1 MPRHTTLHYI
11 EIFPQQPA
19 ATSSSRHRWQSVHR
33 THVGYAKP
41 ERVVADPADAVSSGY
56 NTVFLPRCR
65 LGDPSG
71 HRSAVANGVNASDAD
86 FPIAVNTQEMIPPDM
101 VMKRMM
107 DLVGE
112 SLPPDAIKSRK
123 LRTHKLSSGSFASP
137 TRTSAIKKVLEG
149 CREGFNGS
157 RSRGIWQSDEEIV
170 PESPQSDSVRPLQP
184 DAEPEEPLGARVV
197 DLT

>member
-1 MPRHTTLHYI
+1 
-11 EIFPQQPA
+11 
-19 ATSSSRHRWQSVHR
+19 
-33 THVGYAKP
+33 
-41 ERVVADPADAVSSGY
+41 
-56 NTVFLPRCR
+56 
-65 LGDPSG
+65 
-71 HRSAVANGVNASDAD
+71 
-86 FPIAVNTQEMIPPDM
+86 MIPPDM